1 MKKCS
6 FYRDAMERDPYSCLL
21 MVMEVNVMTVLLMA
35 IHPAYTLFLSVLL
48 VLMVFLVIL
57 MKNALQR
64 WS

>member
-1 MKKCS
+1 
-6 FYRDAMERDPYSCLL
+6 MERDPYSCLL